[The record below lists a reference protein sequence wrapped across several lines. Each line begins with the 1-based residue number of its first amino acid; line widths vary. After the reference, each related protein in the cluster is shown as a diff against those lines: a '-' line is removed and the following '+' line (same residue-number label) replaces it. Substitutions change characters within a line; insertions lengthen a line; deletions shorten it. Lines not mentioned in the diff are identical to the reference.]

1 MTKVYTVWNLT
12 WDTQLDGVYLSLESA
27 VERAKVLK
35 RKGLSQVLVHDSRD
49 SLDPNRIEEDPCTVV
64 WDSVE
69 DL

>member
-12 WDTQLDGVYLSLESA
+12 WDTELDGVYLSLESA

-35 RKGLSQVLVHDSRD
+35 RKGLSQVLVHDPRD
-49 SLDPNRIEEDPCTVV
+49 SSDPNRIEEDPRTVV
-64 WDSVE
+64 WDSS